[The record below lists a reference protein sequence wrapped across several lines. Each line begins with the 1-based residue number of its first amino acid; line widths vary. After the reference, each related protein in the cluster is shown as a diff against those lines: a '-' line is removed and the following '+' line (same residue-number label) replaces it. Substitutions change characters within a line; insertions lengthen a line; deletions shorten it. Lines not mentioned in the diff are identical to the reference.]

1 MSIKT
6 YSLKKD
12 GSTKLSK
19 NFTVR
24 EFACSDGSDTVKIDL
39 DNVKN
44 LQKIRDHFGTSV
56 RITSG
61 YRTKT
66 YNAKIGGAKNSLHT
80 FGQAA
85 DIVISGVD
93 ALKVALY
100 ADSIGC
106 HGVIYYPVKKFT
118 HIDTR
123 SGFYHAIC
131 IGDNYFP
138 EPGATMKK
146 GSSGDAVKWIQHM
159 LRFAGYKLSVDGK
172 FGSGTVATVKAFQQ
186 AHGLDADG
194 VFGSKTKKKLK
205 EVLM

>member
-1 MSIKT
+1 MSIRT

-12 GSTKLSK
+12 GSTKLSEH
-19 NFTVR
+19 FTVR
-24 EFACSDGSDTVKIDL
+24 EFACSDGSDEIRIDPKL
-39 DNVKN
+39 VDY
-44 LQKIRDHFGTSV
+44 LEKIRAHFGKPV

-123 SGFYHAIC
+123 GGFYHAIC
-131 IGDNYFP
+131 IGGNYFP

-159 LRFAGYKLSVDGK
+159 LRFAGYKLSVEGK
-172 FGSGTVATVKAFQQ
+172 FGSGTVAAVKAFQQ

-194 VFGSKTKKKLK
+194 VFGAKTKKKLK